1 MKHSKKLASLLLALV
16 MALSLAVTAF
26 ADESTTYSITINNS
40 TAGHTYEAYQI
51 FTGDLAT
58 NEAGNKVLSNIVWGS
73 GVSEAGQ
80 TALGDAA
87 AKTETLKTEADAKA
101 FAKAVAPYLTTAAGS
116 ANTVTDGKYVIS
128 GLAAGYYLVKD
139 QDGSLI
145 GDNDSYT
152 EYIIQVVGNVTATP
166 KSDVPEVQKKVK
178 DINDSTDT
186 TKTDWQDSA
195 DYDIGDSIPFQLK
208 ATLADNVSSYTTY
221 KVVFH
226 DTLSKGLTYNKDA
239 KVYID
244 GTETNGFTVTATVN
258 ADGTTTLTVSC
269 DDVKALG
276 AGNSSVITVEYTVK
290 LNENAVLGSAGNPNE
305 VYLEYSNN
313 PNKSENGNNETGE
326 TPKDV
331 VIVFTYKTIINK
343 VDSENAPLTGAAFKL
358 EKLIKGK
365 DGAAGTW
372 TTVKEFT
379 VDETT
384 TSFTFSGLDD
394 GQYKLTETKTPA
406 GYNTIDPIY
415 FVIEATHDVTAD
427 APTLKTLNAYLTDAN
442 GNKRIGITFAELPD
456 SLGMHLSMSVRTAVN
471 YARLVWSSMGMLVSG
486 QVGVDQLA
494 GPVGMA
500 EVMADTAKYSM
511 ISFFQLV
518 AFISINLGVMNL
530 LPLPALD
537 GGRLVFLIIEG
548 IRRKPVPPRY
558 EGYVHA
564 AGLMLLL
571 MLMVYVTGQDVLRI
585 FMRSN

>member
-1 MKHSKKLASLLLALV
+1 MKHIKKLASLLLALV

-26 ADESTTYSITINNS
+26 ADELTTYSITINNS

-87 AKTETLKTEADAKA
+87 AKAETLKTEADAKA

-139 QDGSLI
+139 QDGSLT
-145 GDNDSYT
+145 GDADAYT
-152 EYIIQVVGNVTATP
+152 EYIIKVVSDTTATP
-166 KSDVPEVQKKVK
+166 KSSVPTVEKKVK
-178 DINDSTDT
+178 DTNDSTGVT
-186 TKTDWQDSA
+186 SNWQDSA

-226 DTLSKGLTYNKDA
+226 DTLSKGLTYNNDA

-276 AGNSSVITVEYTVK
+276 AGNSSVITVEYTAK

-313 PNKSENGNNETGE
+313 PNKSETGDNETGN
-326 TPKDV
+326 TPKDT

-343 VDSENAPLTGAAFKL
+343 VDSENKPLTGAAFKL

-365 DGAAGTW
+365 DGAADTW

-394 GQYKLTETKTPA
+394 GQYKLTETKTPV

-415 FVIEATHDVTAD
+415 FVIEATHDETAD

-442 GNKRIGITFAELPD
+442 GNKQTEMKDGESVNIDLGTVDLTAGSITTTVVNKSGSELP
-456 SLGMHLSMSVRTAVN
+456 STGGIGTTIFYVLGGVLVLAAVVLLVTKKRMS
-471 YARLVWSSMGMLVSG
+471 G
-486 QVGVDQLA
+486 
-494 GPVGMA
+494 A
-500 EVMADTAKYSM
+500 EK
-511 ISFFQLV
+511 
-518 AFISINLGVMNL
+518 
-530 LPLPALD
+530 
-537 GGRLVFLIIEG
+537 
-548 IRRKPVPPRY
+548 
-558 EGYVHA
+558 
-564 AGLMLLL
+564 
-571 MLMVYVTGQDVLRI
+571 
-585 FMRSN
+585 

>member
-1 MKHSKKLASLLLALV
+1 MKHIKKLASLLLVLV
-16 MALSLAVTAF
+16 MVFALATTAF
-26 ADESTTYSITINNS
+26 AEETTYSITINNS
-40 TAGHTYEAYQI
+40 AKDHTYEAYQI
-51 FTGDLAT
+51 FTGDLSGT
-58 NEAGNKVLSNIVWGS
+58 TLSNIVWGS
-73 GVSEAGQ
+73 GVSEAGR

-87 AKTETLKTEADAKA
+87 AKAETLKTEADAKA

-139 QDGSLI
+139 QDGSLT
-145 GDNDSYT
+145 GDADAYT
-152 EYIIQVVGNVTATP
+152 EYIIKVVSDTTATP
-166 KSDVPEVQKKVK
+166 KSSVPTVEKKVK
-178 DINDSTDT
+178 DTNDSTGVT
-186 TKTDWQDSA
+186 SDWQDSA

-208 ATLADNVSSYTTY
+208 ATLANNVSSYTTY

-226 DTLSKGLTYNKDA
+226 DTLSKGLTYNNDA

-276 AGNSSVITVEYTVK
+276 AGNSSVITVEYTAK

-313 PNKSENGNNETGE
+313 PNKSETGDNETGE

-343 VDSENAPLTGAAFKL
+343 VDSENTPLTGAAFKL

-406 GYNTIDPIY
+406 GYNTIGPIY

-442 GNKRIGITFAELPD
+442 GNKQTERKDGESVNIDLGTVDLTAGSITTTVVNKSGSKLPSTGGIGTTIFYVLGGVLVLAAVVLLVTKKRMSGAE
-456 SLGMHLSMSVRTAVN
+456 
-471 YARLVWSSMGMLVSG
+471 
-486 QVGVDQLA
+486 
-494 GPVGMA
+494 
-500 EVMADTAKYSM
+500 K
-511 ISFFQLV
+511 
-518 AFISINLGVMNL
+518 
-530 LPLPALD
+530 
-537 GGRLVFLIIEG
+537 
-548 IRRKPVPPRY
+548 
-558 EGYVHA
+558 
-564 AGLMLLL
+564 
-571 MLMVYVTGQDVLRI
+571 
-585 FMRSN
+585 

>member
-1 MKHSKKLASLLLALV
+1 MRHIKKLASLLLALV
-16 MALSLAVTAF
+16 MVLSLAVTAF

-87 AKTETLKTEADAKA
+87 AKAETLKTEADAKA

-139 QDGSLI
+139 QDGSLT

-226 DTLSKGLTYNKDA
+226 DTLSKGLTYNNDA

-276 AGNSSVITVEYTVK
+276 AGNSSVITVEYTAK

-343 VDSENAPLTGAAFKL
+343 VDSENKPLTGAAFKL

-365 DGAAGTW
+365 DGAADTW

-415 FVIEATHDVTAD
+415 FVIEATHDETAD

-442 GNKRIGITFAELPD
+442 GNKQTEMKDGESVNIDLGTVDLTAGSITTTVVNKSGSELP
-456 SLGMHLSMSVRTAVN
+456 STGGIGTTIFYVLGGVLVLAAVVLLVTKKRMS
-471 YARLVWSSMGMLVSG
+471 G
-486 QVGVDQLA
+486 
-494 GPVGMA
+494 A
-500 EVMADTAKYSM
+500 EK
-511 ISFFQLV
+511 
-518 AFISINLGVMNL
+518 
-530 LPLPALD
+530 
-537 GGRLVFLIIEG
+537 
-548 IRRKPVPPRY
+548 
-558 EGYVHA
+558 
-564 AGLMLLL
+564 
-571 MLMVYVTGQDVLRI
+571 
-585 FMRSN
+585 

>member
-1 MKHSKKLASLLLALV
+1 MKHIKKLASLLLVLV
-16 MALSLAVTAF
+16 MVFALATTAF
-26 ADESTTYSITINNS
+26 AEETTYSITINNS
-40 TAGHTYEAYQI
+40 AKDHTYEAYQI
-51 FTGDLAT
+51 FTGDLSGT
-58 NEAGNKVLSNIVWGS
+58 TLSNIVWGS

-87 AKTETLKTEADAKA
+87 AKAETLKTEADAKA

-116 ANTVTDGKYVIS
+116 TNTVTDGKYVIS

-139 QDGSLI
+139 QDGSLT

-178 DINDSTDT
+178 DINDSTDDAM
-186 TKTDWQDSA
+186 TDWQDSA
-195 DYDIGDSIPFQLK
+195 DYDIGDSVPFQLK

-226 DTLSKGLTYNKDA
+226 DTLSKGLTYNNDA

-269 DDVKALG
+269 DDVKALN
-276 AGNSSVITVEYTVK
+276 AVNSSAITVEYTAK

-313 PNKSENGNNETGE
+313 PNKSEEGNNETGE

-343 VDSENAPLTGAAFKL
+343 VDSETKPLTGAAFKL
-358 EKLIKGK
+358 EKLIKGE
-365 DGAAGTW
+365 DGAADTW
-372 TTVKEFT
+372 TTVKEFA
-379 VDETT
+379 VDGTT

-394 GQYKLTETKTPA
+394 GQYKLTETKTPV

-415 FVIEATHDVTAD
+415 FVIEATHDETAD

-442 GNKRIGITFAELPD
+442 GNKQTEMKDGESVNIDLGTVDLTAGSITTTVVNKSGSELP
-456 SLGMHLSMSVRTAVN
+456 STGGIGTTIFYVLVGVLVLTAVVL
-471 YARLVWSSMGMLVSG
+471 LVTKKRMSG
-486 QVGVDQLA
+486 
-494 GPVGMA
+494 A
-500 EVMADTAKYSM
+500 EK
-511 ISFFQLV
+511 
-518 AFISINLGVMNL
+518 
-530 LPLPALD
+530 
-537 GGRLVFLIIEG
+537 
-548 IRRKPVPPRY
+548 
-558 EGYVHA
+558 
-564 AGLMLLL
+564 
-571 MLMVYVTGQDVLRI
+571 
-585 FMRSN
+585 

>member
-1 MKHSKKLASLLLALV
+1 MKHIKKLASLLLALV
-16 MALSLAVTAF
+16 MVFALATTAF
-26 ADESTTYSITINNS
+26 AEETTYSITINNS

-87 AKTETLKTEADAKA
+87 AKAETLKTEDDAKA

-195 DYDIGDSIPFQLK
+195 DYDIGDSVPFQLK

-276 AGNSSVITVEYTVK
+276 AGNSSVITVEYTAK

-313 PNKSENGNNETGE
+313 PNKSEEGNNETGE

-343 VDSENAPLTGAAFKL
+343 VDSETKPLTGAAFKL
-358 EKLIKGK
+358 EKLIKGE
-365 DGAAGTW
+365 DGAADAW
-372 TTVKEFT
+372 TTIKEFA
-379 VDETT
+379 VDGTT

-394 GQYKLTETKTPA
+394 GQYKLTETKTPV

-415 FVIEATHDVTAD
+415 FVIEATHGETAD
-427 APTLKTLNAYLTDAN
+427 VPTLKTLNAYLTDAN
-442 GNKRIGITFAELPD
+442 GNKQTEMKDGESVNIDLGTVDLTAGSITTTVVNKSGSELP
-456 SLGMHLSMSVRTAVN
+456 STGGIGTTIFYVLGGVLVLAAVVLLVTKKRMS
-471 YARLVWSSMGMLVSG
+471 G
-486 QVGVDQLA
+486 
-494 GPVGMA
+494 A
-500 EVMADTAKYSM
+500 EK
-511 ISFFQLV
+511 
-518 AFISINLGVMNL
+518 
-530 LPLPALD
+530 
-537 GGRLVFLIIEG
+537 
-548 IRRKPVPPRY
+548 
-558 EGYVHA
+558 
-564 AGLMLLL
+564 
-571 MLMVYVTGQDVLRI
+571 
-585 FMRSN
+585 

>member
-1 MKHSKKLASLLLALV
+1 MKHIKKLASFLLVLV
-16 MALSLAVTAF
+16 MVFALATTAF
-26 ADESTTYSITINNS
+26 AEETTYSITINNS
-40 TAGHTYEAYQI
+40 AKDHTYEAYQI
-51 FTGDLAT
+51 FTGDLSGT
-58 NEAGNKVLSNIVWGS
+58 TLSNIVWGS

-87 AKTETLKTEADAKA
+87 AKAETLKTEADAKA

-139 QDGSLI
+139 QDGSLT

-226 DTLSKGLTYNKDA
+226 DTLSKGLTYNNDA

-269 DDVKALG
+269 DDVKAPG
-276 AGNSSVITVEYTVK
+276 AGNSSVITVEYTAK

-305 VYLEYSNN
+305 AYLEYSNN
-313 PNKSENGNNETGE
+313 PNKSEKGNNETGK

-343 VDSENAPLTGAAFKL
+343 VNSENKPLTGAAFKL

-365 DGAAGTW
+365 DGAADTW

-415 FVIEATHDVTAD
+415 FVIEATHDETAD

-442 GNKRIGITFAELPD
+442 GNKQTEMKDGESVNIDLGTVDLTAGSITTTVVNKSGSELP
-456 SLGMHLSMSVRTAVN
+456 STGGIGTTIFYVLGGVLVLAAVVLLVTKKLMS
-471 YARLVWSSMGMLVSG
+471 G
-486 QVGVDQLA
+486 
-494 GPVGMA
+494 A
-500 EVMADTAKYSM
+500 EK
-511 ISFFQLV
+511 
-518 AFISINLGVMNL
+518 
-530 LPLPALD
+530 
-537 GGRLVFLIIEG
+537 
-548 IRRKPVPPRY
+548 
-558 EGYVHA
+558 
-564 AGLMLLL
+564 
-571 MLMVYVTGQDVLRI
+571 
-585 FMRSN
+585 

>member
-1 MKHSKKLASLLLALV
+1 MKHIKKLASLLLALV

-87 AKTETLKTEADAKA
+87 AKAETLKTEADAKA

-139 QDGSLI
+139 QDGSLT
-145 GDNDSYT
+145 GDADAYT
-152 EYIIQVVGNVTATP
+152 EYIIKVVSDTTATP
-166 KSDVPEVQKKVK
+166 KSSVPTVEKKVK
-178 DINDSTDT
+178 DTNDSTGVT
-186 TKTDWQDSA
+186 SDWQDSA

-226 DTLSKGLTYNKDA
+226 DTLSKGLTYNNDA

-276 AGNSSVITVEYTVK
+276 AGNSSVITVEYTAK

-313 PNKSENGNNETGE
+313 PNKSEKGNNETGE

-365 DGAAGTW
+365 DGAADTW

-415 FVIEATHDVTAD
+415 FVIEATHDETAD

-442 GNKRIGITFAELPD
+442 GNKQTEMKDGESVNIDLGTVDLTAGSITATVVNKSGSELP
-456 SLGMHLSMSVRTAVN
+456 STGGIGTTIFYVLGGVLVLAAVVLLVTKKRMS
-471 YARLVWSSMGMLVSG
+471 G
-486 QVGVDQLA
+486 
-494 GPVGMA
+494 A
-500 EVMADTAKYSM
+500 EK
-511 ISFFQLV
+511 
-518 AFISINLGVMNL
+518 
-530 LPLPALD
+530 
-537 GGRLVFLIIEG
+537 
-548 IRRKPVPPRY
+548 
-558 EGYVHA
+558 
-564 AGLMLLL
+564 
-571 MLMVYVTGQDVLRI
+571 
-585 FMRSN
+585 

>member
-1 MKHSKKLASLLLALV
+1 MKHARKLASLLLALV
-16 MALSLAVTAF
+16 MVFALTTTAF
-26 ADESTTYSITINNS
+26 AEETTYSITINNS

-51 FTGDLAT
+51 FTGDLHEVTTGEGEAAT
-58 NEAGNKVLSNIVWGS
+58 TTKVLSNIVWGS

-80 TALGDAA
+80 TALGGAA
-87 AKTETLKTEADAKA
+87 AKAETLKSEDDAKA
-101 FAKAVAPYLTTAAGS
+101 FAKAVAPYLATAAGS
-116 ANTVTDGKYVIS
+116 TNTVTDGKYVIS

-139 QDGSLI
+139 QDGSLT

-226 DTLSKGLTYNKDA
+226 DTLSKGLTYNNDA
-239 KVYID
+239 KVYIG

-276 AGNSSVITVEYTVK
+276 AGNSSVITVEYTAK
-290 LNENAVLGSAGNPNE
+290 LNENAVLGSAGNPNK

-313 PNKSENGNNETGE
+313 PNKSESGENHETGK
-326 TPKDV
+326 TPEDT
-331 VIVFTYKTIINK
+331 VIVFTYQTIINK
-343 VDSENAPLTGAAFKL
+343 VDSENKPLTGAAFKL

-365 DGAAGTW
+365 DGAADTW

-415 FVIEATHDVTAD
+415 FVIEATHDATAD
-427 APTLKTLNAYLTDAN
+427 TPALTVLKAYLTDEN
-442 GNKRIGITFAELPD
+442 GNKKTEVKDGETVNIDLGTVDLTAGSITTTVVNKSGSELP
-456 SLGMHLSMSVRTAVN
+456 STGGMGTTIFYVLGSVLLVGAAVLLITKKRMS
-471 YARLVWSSMGMLVSG
+471 
-486 QVGVDQLA
+486 
-494 GPVGMA
+494 A
-500 EVMADTAKYSM
+500 EK
-511 ISFFQLV
+511 
-518 AFISINLGVMNL
+518 
-530 LPLPALD
+530 
-537 GGRLVFLIIEG
+537 
-548 IRRKPVPPRY
+548 
-558 EGYVHA
+558 
-564 AGLMLLL
+564 
-571 MLMVYVTGQDVLRI
+571 
-585 FMRSN
+585 

>member
-1 MKHSKKLASLLLALV
+1 MKHIKKLASLLLALV
-16 MALSLAVTAF
+16 MVFALATTAF
-26 ADESTTYSITINNS
+26 AEETTYSITINNS
-40 TAGHTYEAYQI
+40 AKDHTYEAYQI
-51 FTGDLAT
+51 FTGDLSGT
-58 NEAGNKVLSNIVWGS
+58 TLSNIVWGS

-87 AKTETLKTEADAKA
+87 AKAETLKTEADAKA

-139 QDGSLI
+139 QDGSLT
-145 GDNDSYT
+145 GDADAYT
-152 EYIIQVVGNVTATP
+152 EYIIKVVSDTTATP
-166 KSDVPEVQKKVK
+166 KSSVPTVEKKVK
-178 DINDSTDT
+178 DTNDSTGVT
-186 TKTDWQDSA
+186 SDWQDSA

-226 DTLSKGLTYNKDA
+226 DTLSKGLTYNNDA

-276 AGNSSVITVEYTVK
+276 AGNSSVITVEYTAK

-343 VDSENAPLTGAAFKL
+343 VDSENKPLTGAAFKL

-365 DGAAGTW
+365 DGAADTW
-372 TTVKEFT
+372 TTVKEFA
-379 VDETT
+379 VDGTT

-415 FVIEATHDVTAD
+415 FVIEATHDETAD

-442 GNKRIGITFAELPD
+442 GNKQTEMKDGESVNIDLGTVDLTAGSITTTVVNKSGSELP
-456 SLGMHLSMSVRTAVN
+456 STGGIGTTIFYVLGGVLVLAAVVLLVTKKRMS
-471 YARLVWSSMGMLVSG
+471 G
-486 QVGVDQLA
+486 
-494 GPVGMA
+494 A
-500 EVMADTAKYSM
+500 EK
-511 ISFFQLV
+511 
-518 AFISINLGVMNL
+518 
-530 LPLPALD
+530 
-537 GGRLVFLIIEG
+537 
-548 IRRKPVPPRY
+548 
-558 EGYVHA
+558 
-564 AGLMLLL
+564 
-571 MLMVYVTGQDVLRI
+571 
-585 FMRSN
+585 

>member
-1 MKHSKKLASLLLALV
+1 MKHIKKLASLLLVLV
-16 MALSLAVTAF
+16 MVFALATTAF
-26 ADESTTYSITINNS
+26 AEETTYSITINNS
-40 TAGHTYEAYQI
+40 AKDHTYEAYQI
-51 FTGDLAT
+51 FTGDLSGT
-58 NEAGNKVLSNIVWGS
+58 TLSNIVWGS

-87 AKTETLKTEADAKA
+87 AKAETLKTEADAKA

-139 QDGSLI
+139 QDGSLT

-226 DTLSKGLTYNKDA
+226 DTLSKGLTYNNDA

-276 AGNSSVITVEYTVK
+276 AGNSSVITVEYTAK

-313 PNKSENGNNETGE
+313 PNKSEKGNNETGE

-343 VDSENAPLTGAAFKL
+343 VDSENKPLTGAAFKL

-365 DGAAGTW
+365 DGAADTW

-415 FVIEATHDVTAD
+415 FVIEATHDETAD

-442 GNKRIGITFAELPD
+442 GNKQTEMKDGESVNIDLGTVDLTAGSITTTVVNKSGSKLPSTGGIGTTIFYVLGGVLVLAAVVLLVTKKRMSGAE
-456 SLGMHLSMSVRTAVN
+456 
-471 YARLVWSSMGMLVSG
+471 
-486 QVGVDQLA
+486 
-494 GPVGMA
+494 
-500 EVMADTAKYSM
+500 K
-511 ISFFQLV
+511 
-518 AFISINLGVMNL
+518 
-530 LPLPALD
+530 
-537 GGRLVFLIIEG
+537 
-548 IRRKPVPPRY
+548 
-558 EGYVHA
+558 
-564 AGLMLLL
+564 
-571 MLMVYVTGQDVLRI
+571 
-585 FMRSN
+585 

>member
-226 DTLSKGLTYNKDA
+226 DTLSKGLTYNNDA

-276 AGNSSVITVEYTVK
+276 AGNSSVITVEYTAK

-313 PNKSENGNNETGE
+313 PNKSEEGNNETGE

-343 VDSENAPLTGAAFKL
+343 VDSETKPLTGAAFKL
-358 EKLIKGK
+358 EKLIKGE
-365 DGAAGTW
+365 DGAADTW
-372 TTVKEFT
+372 TTIKEFA
-379 VDETT
+379 VDGTT

-394 GQYKLTETKTPA
+394 GQYKLTETKTPV

-415 FVIEATHDVTAD
+415 FVIEATHGETAD
-427 APTLKTLNAYLTDAN
+427 VPTLKTLNAYLTDAN
-442 GNKRIGITFAELPD
+442 GNKQTEMKDGESVNIDLGTVDLTAGSITTTVVNKSGSELP
-456 SLGMHLSMSVRTAVN
+456 STGGIGTTIFYVLGGVLVLAAVVLLVTKKRMS
-471 YARLVWSSMGMLVSG
+471 G
-486 QVGVDQLA
+486 
-494 GPVGMA
+494 A
-500 EVMADTAKYSM
+500 EK
-511 ISFFQLV
+511 
-518 AFISINLGVMNL
+518 
-530 LPLPALD
+530 
-537 GGRLVFLIIEG
+537 
-548 IRRKPVPPRY
+548 
-558 EGYVHA
+558 
-564 AGLMLLL
+564 
-571 MLMVYVTGQDVLRI
+571 
-585 FMRSN
+585 

>member
-1 MKHSKKLASLLLALV
+1 MKHIKKLASLLLVLV
-16 MALSLAVTAF
+16 MVFALATTAF
-26 ADESTTYSITINNS
+26 AEETAYSITINNS
-40 TAGHTYEAYQI
+40 AKDHTYEAYQI
-51 FTGDLAT
+51 FTGDLSGT
-58 NEAGNKVLSNIVWGS
+58 TLSNIVWGS

-87 AKTETLKTEADAKA
+87 AKAETLKTEADAKA

-139 QDGSLI
+139 QDGSLT
-145 GDNDSYT
+145 GDADAYT
-152 EYIIQVVGNVTATP
+152 EYIIKVVSDTTATP
-166 KSDVPEVQKKVK
+166 KSSVPTVEKKVK
-178 DINDSTDT
+178 DTNDSTGVT
-186 TKTDWQDSA
+186 SDWQDSA

-208 ATLADNVSSYTTY
+208 ATLANNVSSYTTY

-226 DTLSKGLTYNKDA
+226 DTLSKGLTYNNDA

-313 PNKSENGNNETGE
+313 PNKSEKGNNETGE

-415 FVIEATHDVTAD
+415 FVIEATHDETAD

-442 GNKRIGITFAELPD
+442 GNKQTEMKDGESVNIDLGTVDLTAGSITTTVVNKSGAQLPETGGIGTTIFYV
-456 SLGMHLSMSVRTAVN
+456 LGGVLVLAAVVL
-471 YARLVWSSMGMLVSG
+471 LVTKKRMGN
-486 QVGVDQLA
+486 
-494 GPVGMA
+494 
-500 EVMADTAKYSM
+500 T
-511 ISFFQLV
+511 
-518 AFISINLGVMNL
+518 
-530 LPLPALD
+530 
-537 GGRLVFLIIEG
+537 
-548 IRRKPVPPRY
+548 
-558 EGYVHA
+558 
-564 AGLMLLL
+564 
-571 MLMVYVTGQDVLRI
+571 
-585 FMRSN
+585 

>member
-1 MKHSKKLASLLLALV
+1 MKHIKKLASLLLVLV
-16 MALSLAVTAF
+16 MVFALATTAF
-26 ADESTTYSITINNS
+26 AEETAYSITINNS
-40 TAGHTYEAYQI
+40 AKDHTYEAYQI
-51 FTGDLAT
+51 FTGDLSGT
-58 NEAGNKVLSNIVWGS
+58 TLSNIVWGS

-87 AKTETLKTEADAKA
+87 AKAETLKTEADAKA

-139 QDGSLI
+139 QDGSLT

-208 ATLADNVSSYTTY
+208 ATLANNVSSYTTY

-226 DTLSKGLTYNKDA
+226 DTLSKGLTYNNDA

-276 AGNSSVITVEYTVK
+276 AGNSSVITVEYTAK

-313 PNKSENGNNETGE
+313 PNKSEKGNNETGE

-343 VDSENAPLTGAAFKL
+343 VDSENKPLTGAAFKL

-365 DGAAGTW
+365 DGAADTW

-442 GNKRIGITFAELPD
+442 GNKQTEMKDGESVNIDLGTVDLTAGSITTTVVNKSGSELP
-456 SLGMHLSMSVRTAVN
+456 STGGIGTTIFYVLGGVLVLAAVVLLVTKKRMS
-471 YARLVWSSMGMLVSG
+471 G
-486 QVGVDQLA
+486 
-494 GPVGMA
+494 A
-500 EVMADTAKYSM
+500 EK
-511 ISFFQLV
+511 
-518 AFISINLGVMNL
+518 
-530 LPLPALD
+530 
-537 GGRLVFLIIEG
+537 
-548 IRRKPVPPRY
+548 
-558 EGYVHA
+558 
-564 AGLMLLL
+564 
-571 MLMVYVTGQDVLRI
+571 
-585 FMRSN
+585 

>member
-1 MKHSKKLASLLLALV
+1 MKHIKKLASLLLVLV
-16 MALSLAVTAF
+16 MVFALATTAF
-26 ADESTTYSITINNS
+26 AEETTYSITINNS
-40 TAGHTYEAYQI
+40 AKDHTYEAYQI
-51 FTGDLAT
+51 FTGDLSGT
-58 NEAGNKVLSNIVWGS
+58 TLSNIVWGS

-87 AKTETLKTEADAKA
+87 AKAETLKTEADAKA

-139 QDGSLI
+139 QDGSLT

-166 KSDVPEVQKKVK
+166 KSDVPEVEKKVK
-178 DINDSTDT
+178 DTNET
-186 TKTDWQDSA
+186 TGETTGWQDSA

-226 DTLSKGLTYNKDA
+226 DTLSKGLTYNNDA
-239 KVYID
+239 KVYIG

-276 AGNSSVITVEYTVK
+276 AGNSSVITVEYTAK

-313 PNKSENGNNETGE
+313 PNKSEKGNNETGE

-343 VDSENAPLTGAAFKL
+343 VDSEKEPLTGAAFKL

-365 DGAAGTW
+365 DGAADTW

-415 FVIEATHDVTAD
+415 FVIEATHDATAD
-427 APTLKTLNAYLTDAN
+427 TPALTVLKAYLTDEN
-442 GNKRIGITFAELPD
+442 GNKKTEVKDGETVNIDLGTVDLTAGSITTTVVNKSGSELP
-456 SLGMHLSMSVRTAVN
+456 STGGIGTTIFYVLGGVLVLAAVVLLVTKKRMS
-471 YARLVWSSMGMLVSG
+471 G
-486 QVGVDQLA
+486 
-494 GPVGMA
+494 A
-500 EVMADTAKYSM
+500 EK
-511 ISFFQLV
+511 
-518 AFISINLGVMNL
+518 
-530 LPLPALD
+530 
-537 GGRLVFLIIEG
+537 
-548 IRRKPVPPRY
+548 
-558 EGYVHA
+558 
-564 AGLMLLL
+564 
-571 MLMVYVTGQDVLRI
+571 
-585 FMRSN
+585 

>member
-87 AKTETLKTEADAKA
+87 AKAETLKTEADAKA
-101 FAKAVAPYLTTAAGS
+101 FAKAVAPYLATAAGS

-244 GTETNGFTVTATVN
+244 GTETNGFAVTATVN

-269 DDVKALG
+269 DDVKALD
-276 AGNSSVITVEYTVK
+276 ASNSSVITVEYTAK

-313 PNKSENGNNETGE
+313 PNKSEEGNNETGE

-343 VDSENAPLTGAAFKL
+343 VDSETKPLTGAAFKL

-365 DGAAGTW
+365 DGAADTW

-415 FVIEATHDVTAD
+415 FVIEATHGETAD
-427 APTLKTLNAYLTDAN
+427 VPTLKTLNAYLTDAN
-442 GNKRIGITFAELPD
+442 GNKQTEMKDGESVNIDLGTVDLTAGSITTTVVNKSGSELP
-456 SLGMHLSMSVRTAVN
+456 STGGIGTTIFYVLGGVLVLAAVVLLVTKKRMS
-471 YARLVWSSMGMLVSG
+471 G
-486 QVGVDQLA
+486 
-494 GPVGMA
+494 A
-500 EVMADTAKYSM
+500 EK
-511 ISFFQLV
+511 
-518 AFISINLGVMNL
+518 
-530 LPLPALD
+530 
-537 GGRLVFLIIEG
+537 
-548 IRRKPVPPRY
+548 
-558 EGYVHA
+558 
-564 AGLMLLL
+564 
-571 MLMVYVTGQDVLRI
+571 
-585 FMRSN
+585 

>member
-1 MKHSKKLASLLLALV
+1 MKHIKKLASLLLVLV
-16 MALSLAVTAF
+16 MVFALATTAF
-26 ADESTTYSITINNS
+26 AEETTYSITINNS
-40 TAGHTYEAYQI
+40 AKDHTYEAYQI
-51 FTGDLAT
+51 FTGDLSGT
-58 NEAGNKVLSNIVWGS
+58 TLSNIVWGS

-87 AKTETLKTEADAKA
+87 AKAETLKTEADAKA

-276 AGNSSVITVEYTVK
+276 AGNSSVITVEYTAK

-313 PNKSENGNNETGE
+313 PNKSEEGNNETGE

-343 VDSENAPLTGAAFKL
+343 VDSETKPLTGAAFKL
-358 EKLIKGK
+358 EKLIKGE
-365 DGAAGTW
+365 DGAADAW
-372 TTVKEFT
+372 TTIKEFA
-379 VDETT
+379 VDGTT

-394 GQYKLTETKTPA
+394 GQYKLTETKTPV

-415 FVIEATHDVTAD
+415 FVIEATHDETAD

-442 GNKRIGITFAELPD
+442 GNKQTEMKDGESVNIDLGTVDLTAGSITTTVVNKSGSELP
-456 SLGMHLSMSVRTAVN
+456 STGGIGTTIFYVLGGVLVLAAVVLLVTKKRMS
-471 YARLVWSSMGMLVSG
+471 G
-486 QVGVDQLA
+486 
-494 GPVGMA
+494 A
-500 EVMADTAKYSM
+500 EK
-511 ISFFQLV
+511 
-518 AFISINLGVMNL
+518 
-530 LPLPALD
+530 
-537 GGRLVFLIIEG
+537 
-548 IRRKPVPPRY
+548 
-558 EGYVHA
+558 
-564 AGLMLLL
+564 
-571 MLMVYVTGQDVLRI
+571 
-585 FMRSN
+585 

>member
-1 MKHSKKLASLLLALV
+1 MKHIKKLASLLLVLV
-16 MALSLAVTAF
+16 MVFALATTAF
-26 ADESTTYSITINNS
+26 AEETTYSITINNS

-51 FTGDLAT
+51 FTGDLSGT
-58 NEAGNKVLSNIVWGS
+58 TLSNIVWGS

-87 AKTETLKTEADAKA
+87 AKAETLKTEADAKA

-139 QDGSLI
+139 QDGSLT

-226 DTLSKGLTYNKDA
+226 DTLSKGLTYNNDA

-276 AGNSSVITVEYTVK
+276 AGNSSVITVEYTAK

-343 VDSENAPLTGAAFKL
+343 VDSENKPLTGAAFKL

-365 DGAAGTW
+365 DGAADTW
-372 TTVKEFT
+372 TTVKKFT

-415 FVIEATHDVTAD
+415 FVIEATHDETAD

-442 GNKRIGITFAELPD
+442 GNKQTEMKDGESVNIDLGTVDLTAGSITTTVVNKSGSELP
-456 SLGMHLSMSVRTAVN
+456 STGGIGTTIFYVLGGVLVLAAVVLLVTKKRMS
-471 YARLVWSSMGMLVSG
+471 G
-486 QVGVDQLA
+486 
-494 GPVGMA
+494 A
-500 EVMADTAKYSM
+500 EK
-511 ISFFQLV
+511 
-518 AFISINLGVMNL
+518 
-530 LPLPALD
+530 
-537 GGRLVFLIIEG
+537 
-548 IRRKPVPPRY
+548 
-558 EGYVHA
+558 
-564 AGLMLLL
+564 
-571 MLMVYVTGQDVLRI
+571 
-585 FMRSN
+585 

>member
-1 MKHSKKLASLLLALV
+1 MKHIKKLASLLLALV
-16 MALSLAVTAF
+16 MALSLSVTAF

-51 FTGDLAT
+51 FTGDLSGT
-58 NEAGNKVLSNIVWGS
+58 TLSNIVWGS

-87 AKTETLKTEADAKA
+87 AKAETLKTEADAKA

-139 QDGSLI
+139 QDGSLT
-145 GDNDSYT
+145 GDADAYT
-152 EYIIQVVGNVTATP
+152 EYIIKVVSDTTATP
-166 KSDVPEVQKKVK
+166 KSSVPTVEKKVK
-178 DINDSTDT
+178 DTNDSTGVT
-186 TKTDWQDSA
+186 SDWQDSA

-208 ATLADNVSSYTTY
+208 ATLANNVSSYTTY

-226 DTLSKGLTYNKDA
+226 DTLSKGLTYNNDA

-276 AGNSSVITVEYTVK
+276 AGNSSVITVEYTAK

-313 PNKSENGNNETGE
+313 PNKSEKGNNETGE

-343 VDSENAPLTGAAFKL
+343 VDSENTPLTGAAFKL

-365 DGAAGTW
+365 DGAADTW

-442 GNKRIGITFAELPD
+442 GNKQTEMKDGESVNIDLGTVDLTAGSITTTVVNKSGAQLPETGGIGTTIFYVLGGVLVLAAVVLLVTKKRMSGAE
-456 SLGMHLSMSVRTAVN
+456 
-471 YARLVWSSMGMLVSG
+471 
-486 QVGVDQLA
+486 
-494 GPVGMA
+494 
-500 EVMADTAKYSM
+500 K
-511 ISFFQLV
+511 
-518 AFISINLGVMNL
+518 
-530 LPLPALD
+530 
-537 GGRLVFLIIEG
+537 
-548 IRRKPVPPRY
+548 
-558 EGYVHA
+558 
-564 AGLMLLL
+564 
-571 MLMVYVTGQDVLRI
+571 
-585 FMRSN
+585 

>member
-87 AKTETLKTEADAKA
+87 TKTETLKTEADAKA

-276 AGNSSVITVEYTVK
+276 AGNSSVITVEYTAK

-313 PNKSENGNNETGE
+313 PNKSEEGNNETGE
-326 TPKDV
+326 TLKDV

-343 VDSENAPLTGAAFKL
+343 VDSETKPLTGAAFKL
-358 EKLIKGK
+358 EKLIKGE
-365 DGAAGTW
+365 DGAADAW
-372 TTVKEFT
+372 TTIKEFA
-379 VDETT
+379 VDGTT

-394 GQYKLTETKTPA
+394 GQYKLTETKTPV

-415 FVIEATHDVTAD
+415 FVIEATHGETAD
-427 APTLKTLNAYLTDAN
+427 VPTLKTLNAYLTDAN
-442 GNKRIGITFAELPD
+442 GNKQTEMKDGESVNIDLGTVDLTAGSITTTVVNKSGSELP
-456 SLGMHLSMSVRTAVN
+456 SFTGGIGTTIFYVLGGVLVLAAVVLLVTKKRMS
-471 YARLVWSSMGMLVSG
+471 G
-486 QVGVDQLA
+486 
-494 GPVGMA
+494 A
-500 EVMADTAKYSM
+500 EK
-511 ISFFQLV
+511 
-518 AFISINLGVMNL
+518 
-530 LPLPALD
+530 
-537 GGRLVFLIIEG
+537 
-548 IRRKPVPPRY
+548 
-558 EGYVHA
+558 
-564 AGLMLLL
+564 
-571 MLMVYVTGQDVLRI
+571 
-585 FMRSN
+585 

>member
-1 MKHSKKLASLLLALV
+1 MKHIKKLASLLLALV
-16 MALSLAVTAF
+16 MVLSLAVTAF

-58 NEAGNKVLSNIVWGS
+58 SEAGDKVLSNIVWGS

-87 AKTETLKTEADAKA
+87 AKAETLKTDADAKA
-101 FAKAVAPYLTTAAGS
+101 FAKEVAPYLATVAGS

-139 QDGSLI
+139 QDGSLT

-152 EYIIQVVGNVTATP
+152 EYIIRVVGDVTATP

-208 ATLADNVSSYTTY
+208 ATLANNVSSYTTY

-226 DTLSKGLTYNKDA
+226 DTLSKGLTYNNDA

-276 AGNSSVITVEYTVK
+276 AGNSSVITVEYTAK

-343 VDSENAPLTGAAFKL
+343 VDSENKPLTGAAFKL

-365 DGAAGTW
+365 DGAADTW

-415 FVIEATHDVTAD
+415 FVIEATHDETAD

-442 GNKRIGITFAELPD
+442 GNKQTEMKDGESVNIDLGTVDLTAGSITTTVVNKSGSELP
-456 SLGMHLSMSVRTAVN
+456 STGGIGTTIFYVLGGVLVLAAVVLLVTKKRMS
-471 YARLVWSSMGMLVSG
+471 G
-486 QVGVDQLA
+486 
-494 GPVGMA
+494 A
-500 EVMADTAKYSM
+500 EK
-511 ISFFQLV
+511 
-518 AFISINLGVMNL
+518 
-530 LPLPALD
+530 
-537 GGRLVFLIIEG
+537 
-548 IRRKPVPPRY
+548 
-558 EGYVHA
+558 
-564 AGLMLLL
+564 
-571 MLMVYVTGQDVLRI
+571 
-585 FMRSN
+585 

>member
-1 MKHSKKLASLLLALV
+1 MKHIKKLASLLLALV
-16 MALSLAVTAF
+16 MVFALATTAF
-26 ADESTTYSITINNS
+26 AEETTYSITINNS

-51 FTGDLAT
+51 FTGDLQEVTTGEGEAAT
-58 NEAGNKVLSNIVWGS
+58 TTKVLSNIVWGS

-87 AKTETLKTEADAKA
+87 AKAETLKTEADAKA
-101 FAKAVAPYLTTAAGS
+101 FAKEVAPYLTTAAGS

-128 GLAAGYYLVKD
+128 GLTAGYYLVKD
-139 QDGSLI
+139 QDGSLT
-145 GDNDSYT
+145 GDADAYT
-152 EYIIQVVGNVTATP
+152 EYIIKVVSDTTATP
-166 KSDVPEVQKKVK
+166 KSSVPTVEKKVK
-178 DINDSTDT
+178 DTNDSTGVT
-186 TKTDWQDSA
+186 SGWQDSA

-221 KVVFH
+221 EVVFH
-226 DTLSKGLTYNKDA
+226 DTLSKGLTYNNDA

-269 DDVKALG
+269 DDVKALR
-276 AGNSSVITVEYTVK
+276 AGNRSAITVEYTAK

-313 PNKSENGNNETGE
+313 PNKSEAGSNETGE

-331 VIVFTYKTIINK
+331 VIVFSYKTIINK
-343 VDSENAPLTGAAFKL
+343 VDSENKPLTGAAFKL

-365 DGAAGTW
+365 DGAADTW

-442 GNKRIGITFAELPD
+442 GNKQTEMKDGESVNIDLGTVDLTAGSITTTVVNKSGAQLPETGGIGTTIFYV
-456 SLGMHLSMSVRTAVN
+456 LGGVLVLAAVVL
-471 YARLVWSSMGMLVSG
+471 LVTKKRMGN
-486 QVGVDQLA
+486 
-494 GPVGMA
+494 
-500 EVMADTAKYSM
+500 T
-511 ISFFQLV
+511 
-518 AFISINLGVMNL
+518 
-530 LPLPALD
+530 
-537 GGRLVFLIIEG
+537 
-548 IRRKPVPPRY
+548 
-558 EGYVHA
+558 
-564 AGLMLLL
+564 
-571 MLMVYVTGQDVLRI
+571 
-585 FMRSN
+585 

>member
-1 MKHSKKLASLLLALV
+1 MKHIKKLASLLLALV
-16 MALSLAVTAF
+16 MVLSLAVTAF
-26 ADESTTYSITINNS
+26 ADEPTTYSITINNS

-87 AKTETLKTEADAKA
+87 AKAETLKTEADAKA

-139 QDGSLI
+139 QDGSLT

-226 DTLSKGLTYNKDA
+226 DTLSKGLTYNNDA

-244 GTETNGFTVTATVN
+244 GTETNGFTVTSTVN

-276 AGNSSVITVEYTVK
+276 AGNRSVITVEYTAK

-305 VYLEYSNN
+305 VHLEYSNN
-313 PNKSENGNNETGE
+313 PNKSETGNNETGV

-343 VDSENAPLTGAAFKL
+343 VDSEKEPLTGAAFKL

-365 DGAAGTW
+365 DGAADTW
-372 TTVKEFT
+372 TTVKEFA

-415 FVIEATHDVTAD
+415 FVIEATHDETAD
-427 APTLKTLNAYLTDAN
+427 APALKTLNAYLTDAN
-442 GNKRIGITFAELPD
+442 GNKQTEMEGGESVNIDLGTVDLTAGSITTTVVNKSGSELP
-456 SLGMHLSMSVRTAVN
+456 STGGIGTTIFYVLGGVLVLAAVVLLVTKKRMS
-471 YARLVWSSMGMLVSG
+471 G
-486 QVGVDQLA
+486 
-494 GPVGMA
+494 A
-500 EVMADTAKYSM
+500 EK
-511 ISFFQLV
+511 
-518 AFISINLGVMNL
+518 
-530 LPLPALD
+530 
-537 GGRLVFLIIEG
+537 
-548 IRRKPVPPRY
+548 
-558 EGYVHA
+558 
-564 AGLMLLL
+564 
-571 MLMVYVTGQDVLRI
+571 
-585 FMRSN
+585 

>member
-1 MKHSKKLASLLLALV
+1 MKHIKKLASLLLVLV
-16 MALSLAVTAF
+16 MVFALATTAF
-26 ADESTTYSITINNS
+26 AEETAYSITINNS
-40 TAGHTYEAYQI
+40 AKDHTYEAYQI
-51 FTGDLAT
+51 FTGDLSGT
-58 NEAGNKVLSNIVWGS
+58 TLSNIVWGS

-87 AKTETLKTEADAKA
+87 TKAETLKTEADAKA

-139 QDGSLI
+139 QDGSLT

-166 KSDVPEVQKKVK
+166 KSDVPEVEKKVK
-178 DINDSTDT
+178 DTNDSTGVT
-186 TKTDWQDSA
+186 SDWQDSA
-195 DYDIGDSIPFQLK
+195 DYDIGDSVPFQLK

-226 DTLSKGLTYNKDA
+226 DTLSKGLTYNNDA

-244 GTETNGFTVTATVN
+244 GTETNRFTVTATVN

-269 DDVKALG
+269 DDVKDLG
-276 AGNSSVITVEYTVK
+276 AGNSSVITVEYTAK
-290 LNENAVLGSAGNPNE
+290 LNENAVLGSVGNPNE

-313 PNKSENGNNETGE
+313 PNKSEKGNNETGE

-343 VDSENAPLTGAAFKL
+343 VDSENKPLTGAAFKL

-365 DGAAGTW
+365 DSAAGTW

-384 TSFTFSGLDD
+384 TSFTFSGMDD
-394 GQYKLTETKTPA
+394 GQYKLTETKTPI

-415 FVIEATHDVTAD
+415 FVIEATHDETAD

-442 GNKRIGITFAELPD
+442 GNKQTEVKDVESVNIDLGTVDLTAGSITTTVVNKSGSELP
-456 SLGMHLSMSVRTAVN
+456 STGGIGTTIFYVLGGVLVLAAVVLLVTKKRMS
-471 YARLVWSSMGMLVSG
+471 G
-486 QVGVDQLA
+486 
-494 GPVGMA
+494 A
-500 EVMADTAKYSM
+500 EK
-511 ISFFQLV
+511 
-518 AFISINLGVMNL
+518 
-530 LPLPALD
+530 
-537 GGRLVFLIIEG
+537 
-548 IRRKPVPPRY
+548 
-558 EGYVHA
+558 
-564 AGLMLLL
+564 
-571 MLMVYVTGQDVLRI
+571 
-585 FMRSN
+585 

>member
-1 MKHSKKLASLLLALV
+1 MKHIKKLASLLLVLV
-16 MALSLAVTAF
+16 MVFALATTAF
-26 ADESTTYSITINNS
+26 AEETTYSITINNS
-40 TAGHTYEAYQI
+40 AKDHTYEAYQI

-58 NEAGNKVLSNIVWGS
+58 NKAGNKVLSNIVWGS

-87 AKTETLKTEADAKA
+87 AKAETLKTEADAKA

-139 QDGSLI
+139 QDGSLT

-226 DTLSKGLTYNKDA
+226 DTLSKGLTYNNDA

-269 DDVKALG
+269 DDVKALD
-276 AGNSSVITVEYTVK
+276 AVNSSAITVEYTAK

-313 PNKSENGNNETGE
+313 PNKSEKGNNETGE

-343 VDSENAPLTGAAFKL
+343 VDSENKPLTGAAFKL

-365 DGAAGTW
+365 DGAADTW

-394 GQYKLTETKTPA
+394 GQYKLTETKTPV

-415 FVIEATHDVTAD
+415 FVIEATHGETAD

-442 GNKRIGITFAELPD
+442 GNKQTEMKDGESVNIDLGTVDLTAGSITTTVVNKSGSELP
-456 SLGMHLSMSVRTAVN
+456 STGGIGTTIFYVLGGVLVLAAVVLLVTKKRMS
-471 YARLVWSSMGMLVSG
+471 G
-486 QVGVDQLA
+486 
-494 GPVGMA
+494 A
-500 EVMADTAKYSM
+500 EK
-511 ISFFQLV
+511 
-518 AFISINLGVMNL
+518 
-530 LPLPALD
+530 
-537 GGRLVFLIIEG
+537 
-548 IRRKPVPPRY
+548 
-558 EGYVHA
+558 
-564 AGLMLLL
+564 
-571 MLMVYVTGQDVLRI
+571 
-585 FMRSN
+585 

>member
-1 MKHSKKLASLLLALV
+1 MKHIKKLASLLLVLV
-16 MALSLAVTAF
+16 MVFALATTAF
-26 ADESTTYSITINNS
+26 AEETAYSITINNS
-40 TAGHTYEAYQI
+40 AKDHTYEAYQI
-51 FTGDLAT
+51 FTGDLSGT
-58 NEAGNKVLSNIVWGS
+58 TLSNIVWGS

-87 AKTETLKTEADAKA
+87 AKAETLKTEADAKA

-139 QDGSLI
+139 QDGSLT
-145 GDNDSYT
+145 GDADAYT
-152 EYIIQVVGNVTATP
+152 EYIIKVVSDTTATP
-166 KSDVPEVQKKVK
+166 KSSVPTVEKKVK
-178 DINDSTDT
+178 DTNDSTGVT
-186 TKTDWQDSA
+186 SDWQDSA

-208 ATLADNVSSYTTY
+208 ATLANNVSSYTTY

-226 DTLSKGLTYNKDA
+226 DTLSKGLTYNNDA
-239 KVYID
+239 KVYIG

-276 AGNSSVITVEYTVK
+276 AGNSSVITVEYTAK

-313 PNKSENGNNETGE
+313 PNKSEEGNNETGE

-442 GNKRIGITFAELPD
+442 GNKQTEMKDGESVNIDLGTVDLTAGSITTTVVNKSGAQLPETGGIGTTIFYV
-456 SLGMHLSMSVRTAVN
+456 LGGVLVLAAVVL
-471 YARLVWSSMGMLVSG
+471 LVTKKRMGN
-486 QVGVDQLA
+486 
-494 GPVGMA
+494 
-500 EVMADTAKYSM
+500 T
-511 ISFFQLV
+511 
-518 AFISINLGVMNL
+518 
-530 LPLPALD
+530 
-537 GGRLVFLIIEG
+537 
-548 IRRKPVPPRY
+548 
-558 EGYVHA
+558 
-564 AGLMLLL
+564 
-571 MLMVYVTGQDVLRI
+571 
-585 FMRSN
+585 

>member
-1 MKHSKKLASLLLALV
+1 MKHIKKLASLLLVLV
-16 MALSLAVTAF
+16 MVFALATTAF
-26 ADESTTYSITINNS
+26 AEETAYSITINNS
-40 TAGHTYEAYQI
+40 AKDHTYEAYQI
-51 FTGDLAT
+51 FTGDLSGT
-58 NEAGNKVLSNIVWGS
+58 TLSNIVWGS

-87 AKTETLKTEADAKA
+87 AKAETLKTEADAKA

-139 QDGSLI
+139 QDGSLT
-145 GDNDSYT
+145 GDADAYT
-152 EYIIQVVGNVTATP
+152 EYIIKVVSDTTATP
-166 KSDVPEVQKKVK
+166 KSSVPTVEKKVK
-178 DINDSTDT
+178 DTNDSTGVT
-186 TKTDWQDSA
+186 SDWQDSA

-208 ATLADNVSSYTTY
+208 ATLANNVSSYTTY

-226 DTLSKGLTYNKDA
+226 DTLSKGLTYNNDA
-239 KVYID
+239 KVYIG

-290 LNENAVLGSAGNPNE
+290 LNENAILGSAGNPNE

-442 GNKRIGITFAELPD
+442 GNKQTEMKDGESVNIDLGTVDLTAGSITTTVVNKSGAQLPETGGIGTTIFYVLGGVLVLAAVVLLVTKKRMSGAE
-456 SLGMHLSMSVRTAVN
+456 
-471 YARLVWSSMGMLVSG
+471 
-486 QVGVDQLA
+486 
-494 GPVGMA
+494 
-500 EVMADTAKYSM
+500 K
-511 ISFFQLV
+511 
-518 AFISINLGVMNL
+518 
-530 LPLPALD
+530 
-537 GGRLVFLIIEG
+537 
-548 IRRKPVPPRY
+548 
-558 EGYVHA
+558 
-564 AGLMLLL
+564 
-571 MLMVYVTGQDVLRI
+571 
-585 FMRSN
+585 